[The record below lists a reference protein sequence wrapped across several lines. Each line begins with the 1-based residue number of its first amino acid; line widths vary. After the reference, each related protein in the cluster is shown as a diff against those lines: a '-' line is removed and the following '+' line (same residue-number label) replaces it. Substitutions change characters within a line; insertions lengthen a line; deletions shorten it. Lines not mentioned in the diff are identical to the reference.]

1 MKEIFDKFND
11 VDFSIELLEKVKIVA
26 DHFYSKHGR
35 KPVLM
40 EVCGSHTQAFAKSG
54 VKYAIKD
61 HIHLIAGPGC
71 PVCVTDQSSID
82 SMIELANKENVILC
96 TFGDMVRVP
105 GSRQTLMQ
113 SKSQGKDV
121 RIVYSPLDAV
131 KIAKENPT
139 KEVVFLGIG
148 FETTIP
154 LLGASVKEAERHGVK
169 NYSVWMN
176 TKLVEPIL
184 RYLISLGEVK
194 VDGFLLPGHVSIV
207 TGEEF
212 YYFLR
217 DEYKVPGIISGF
229 EPVELLSGL
238 YRIIECLLS
247 EKAEIINDYPFVVTK
262 KGNKVAQDLMTEFF
276 EVADEP
282 WRGMGIIPKSGM
294 DFKATF
300 NSYNAKKKFDI
311 EIPEARKTKCKC
323 GEIIRGLIEPPDCA
337 LFGKAC
343 KPVNPIG
350 PCMVSSEGSC
360 AAYYNF
366 MREE

>member
-1 MKEIFDKFND
+1 MKEILEKFSD
-11 VDFSIELLEKVKIVA
+11 VDFSVELLDKVKEVA
-26 DHFYSKHGR
+26 DRFYAKHGR

-61 HIHLIAGPGC
+61 YIHLIAGPGC
-71 PVCVTDQSSID
+71 PVCVTDQTSID
-82 SMIELANKENVILC
+82 SMIELSKNENVIVC
-96 TFGDMVRVP
+96 TFGDMMRVP
-105 GSRQTLMQ
+105 GSRLTLMQ
-113 SKSQGKDV
+113 EKSQGRDV

-131 KIAKENPT
+131 KIARENPT

-154 LLGASVKEAERHGVK
+154 LLGASVKEAVRQGVE

-184 RYLISLGEVK
+184 RYLITLGEVK

-217 DEYKVPGIISGF
+217 DEYNVPGIISGF
-229 EPVELLSGL
+229 ESVELLSGL
-238 YRIIECLLS
+238 YRIIQCLLN

-262 KGNKVAQDLMTEFF
+262 KGNKVAQDLMEEFF
-276 EVADEP
+276 EIVDEP
-282 WRGMGIIPKSGM
+282 WRGMGVISKSGM
-294 DFKATF
+294 DFKPEF
-300 NSYNAKKKFDI
+300 NQFNAKKKFDI

-323 GEIIRGLIEPPDCA
+323 GEIIRGLIEPPACP

-360 AAYYNF
+360 AAYYHF